1 MIQILDS
8 GDMKLIQDLLN
19 RKGNHYL
26 NELVRNES
34 YFRTGLFTSEII
46 AIGEIENDSI
56 KSMLC
61 VSVPLG
67 TNNPARS
74 MNALCIPYDAPFMNE
89 AMKEIG
95 DVIELN
101 NYSKIEAFV
110 NMETSGQAIKC
121 LEKIGFVK
129 EARLKNDKVEYEIWS
144 MFFQR

>member
-8 GDMKLIQDLLN
+8 GDMELIGKLLDHN
-19 RKGNHYL
+19 ENHYL
-26 NELVRNES
+26 NELIYNGSYLRNGM
-34 YFRTGLFTSEII
+34 FNSEIM
-46 AIGEIENDSI
+46 AVGEIENDSI
-56 KSMLC
+56 KSMFC

-74 MNALCIPYDAPFMNE
+74 MNALCIPYDAIFIKE

-101 NYSKIEAFV
+101 NYSKIEAFI
-110 NMETSGQAIKC
+110 NMKSSGQAITH
-121 LEKIGFVK
+121 LRRIGFVK
-129 EARLKNDKVEYEIWS
+129 EARIKNDKIEYEIWS